1 LEAALHIVPVKLCI
15 PQTWAF
21 CLRGGVMEVRQS
33 AFESNLEIA
42 APLQGNH
49 AYVPALSPAMRA
61 LERVITDIAPTDIPV
76 LIEGES
82 GTGKEVVAAQIHRLS
97 LRRNEPFTK
106 VSCAALTTEF
116 FGSRAH
122 NCANG
127 SESSGIF
134 LLDEISE
141 LDPACQPKLL
151 HVLPDGD
158 SLPLEGALASL
169 GARVICTTSRNLEEE
184 MRAGRFREE
193 LYFRIN
199 GVCLRLPPLRH
210 RKEDVPVL
218 ASYFLSKYAAQFGRP
233 QPKLSGYVLAQF
245 SEYDWPGNIRELEN
259 AVKKIVALGD
269 ERAAMADLRARAAA
283 QGNNGGIEVLSLK
296 DAARA
301 ASRQAE
307 RELILKVLGR
317 TRWNRKRAAQELQI
331 SYKALLYK
339 LKQIGLDDQAVS

>member
-1 LEAALHIVPVKLCI
+1 MESHAAVD
-15 PQTWAF
+15 T
-21 CLRGGVMEVRQS
+21 
-33 AFESNLEIA
+33 A
-42 APLQGNH
+42 AQVNH

-61 LERVITDIAPTDIPV
+61 VERVIADIAPTDIPV

-97 LRRNEPFTK
+97 LRRCELFTK
-106 VSCAALTTEF
+106 VSCAALTPEF
-116 FGSRAH
+116 FSGRAH
-122 NCANG
+122 TGANG
-127 SESSGIF
+127 AESCGIF

-141 LDPACQPKLL
+141 LEPACQPKLL
-151 HVLPDGD
+151 HVLPDGEA
-158 SLPLEGALASL
+158 LPLEGALATL

-184 MRAGRFREE
+184 MRAGRFRED

-218 ASYFLSKYAAQFGRP
+218 AHYFLSKYAAQFGRP
-233 QPKLSGYVLAQF
+233 QPKLSGYVLGQF
-245 SEYDWPGNIRELEN
+245 AEYDWPGNIRELEN
-259 AVKKIVALGD
+259 AAKKIVALGD
-269 ERAAMADLRARAAA
+269 ERAAVADLRARVAA
-283 QGNNGGIEVLSLK
+283 QGNNGGAETLSLK

-301 ASRQAE
+301 ASRHAE

>member
-1 LEAALHIVPVKLCI
+1 
-15 PQTWAF
+15 
-21 CLRGGVMEVRQS
+21 MEVTQS
-33 AFESNLEIA
+33 NGELKVAVATSL
-42 APLQGNH
+42 PSNH

-61 LERVITDIAPTDIPV
+61 VERVIADIAPTDIPV
-76 LIEGES
+76 LIQGES
-82 GTGKEVVAAQIHRLS
+82 GTGKEVVAAQIHRMS
-97 LRRNEPFTK
+97 MRRGEPFTK
-106 VSCAALTTEF
+106 VSCAAITPEF
-116 FGSRAH
+116 FSVRAH
-122 NCANG
+122 NGANG
-127 SESSGIF
+127 TEPSGIF

-151 HVLPDGD
+151 HVLPDGEAF
-158 SLPLEGALASL
+158 PLEAALATL

-218 ASYFLSKYAAQFGRP
+218 VSYFLAKYAAQFGRP
-233 QPKLSGYVLAQF
+233 QPKLSGYAMTQF
-245 SEYDWPGNIRELEN
+245 ADYDWPGNVRELEN
-259 AVKKIVALGD
+259 AVKKIVALGE
-269 ERAAMADLRARAAA
+269 ERAAVADLRARATA
-283 QGNNGGIEVLSLK
+283 QGNNGGAEIPSLK

-339 LKQIGLDDQAVS
+339 LKQIGLNDQTIS

>member
-1 LEAALHIVPVKLCI
+1 
-15 PQTWAF
+15 
-21 CLRGGVMEVRQS
+21 MEVTQS
-33 AFESNLEIA
+33 NGESKVAVTTSL
-42 APLQGNH
+42 PLNH

-61 LERVITDIAPTDIPV
+61 VERVIADIAPTDIPV

-82 GTGKEVVAAQIHRLS
+82 GTGKEVVAAQIHRMS
-97 LRRNEPFTK
+97 LRRGEPFTK
-106 VSCAALTTEF
+106 VSCAAITPEF
-116 FGSRAH
+116 FNVRAH
-122 NCANG
+122 NGANG
-127 SESSGIF
+127 AEPSGIF

-151 HVLPDGD
+151 HVLPDGEA
-158 SLPLEGALASL
+158 LPLEAALASL

-210 RKEDVPVL
+210 RKEDVPTLVN
-218 ASYFLSKYAAQFGRP
+218 YFLSKYAAQFGKP
-233 QPKLSGYVLAQF
+233 EPKLSGYAMAQF
-245 SEYDWPGNIRELEN
+245 ADYDWPGNVRELEN
-259 AVKKIVALGD
+259 AMKKIVALGE
-269 ERAAMADLRARAAA
+269 ERAAVADLRARAAT
-283 QGNNGGIEVLSLK
+283 QGNNGSAEIPSLK
-296 DAARA
+296 DASRA

-339 LKQIGLDDQAVS
+339 LKQIGLDDQSVS

>member
-1 LEAALHIVPVKLCI
+1 
-15 PQTWAF
+15 
-21 CLRGGVMEVRQS
+21 MEVSQAS
-33 AFESNLEIA
+33 LESQVAIA
-42 APLQGNH
+42 SPLQGNH
-49 AYVPALSPAMRA
+49 VYVPALSPSMRSV
-61 LERVITDIAPTDIPV
+61 ERVIADIAPTDIPV

-97 LRRNEPFTK
+97 LRRREPFTK
-106 VSCAALTTEF
+106 VSCAALTLEF
-116 FGSRAH
+116 FNGRTH
-122 NCANG
+122 NG
-127 SESSGIF
+127 SNGSVSSGIF

-151 HVLPDGD
+151 HVLPDGEA
-158 SLPLEGALASL
+158 LPLEGALPTL
-169 GARVICTTSRNLEEE
+169 GARVICITSRNLEEE

-199 GVCLRLPPLRH
+199 GVSLRLPPLRH

-218 ASYFLSKYAAQFGRP
+218 ASFFLSKYAAQFGRP

-245 SEYDWPGNIRELEN
+245 SEYDWPGNVRELEN

-269 ERAAMADLRARAAA
+269 ERAAVADLRARAAA
-283 QGNNGGIEVLSLK
+283 QGSDGGTEILSLK

-339 LKQIGLDDQAVS
+339 LKQIGLDDQTVS

>member
-1 LEAALHIVPVKLCI
+1 
-15 PQTWAF
+15 
-21 CLRGGVMEVRQS
+21 MEVRQANGDS
-33 AFESNLEIA
+33 TVAVA
-42 APLQGNH
+42 TPLGNH

-61 LERVITDIAPTDIPV
+61 VERVIADIAPTDIPV
-76 LIEGES
+76 LLEGES

-106 VSCAALTTEF
+106 LSCAALTPEF
-116 FGSRAH
+116 FSGRARDGV
-122 NCANG
+122 NG
-127 SESSGIF
+127 SGPVGIF

-151 HVLPDGD
+151 HVLPEGD
-158 SLPLEGALASL
+158 AMPLEGAPPSL
-169 GARVICTTSRNLEEE
+169 GARVFCTTSRNLEEE

-210 RKEDVPVL
+210 RKEDLPVL
-218 ASYFLSKYAAQFGRP
+218 VGYFLSKYAAQFSRP
-233 QPKLSGYVLAQF
+233 QPKLSGQIMAQF
-245 SEYDWPGNIRELEN
+245 SEYDWPGNIRELEY
-259 AVKKIVALGD
+259 AVKKIVAMGD
-269 ERAAMADLRARAAA
+269 ERAALADLRARVAA
-283 QGNNGGIEVLSLK
+283 QGHNGGAEIPSLK

-307 RELILKVLGR
+307 RELILKVLAR

-339 LKQIGLDDQAVS
+339 LKQIGLDDTAVS

>member
-1 LEAALHIVPVKLCI
+1 MDVRKANGEANVVVATTL
-15 PQTWAF
+15 
-21 CLRGGVMEVRQS
+21 
-33 AFESNLEIA
+33 
-42 APLQGNH
+42 GNH

-61 LERVITDIAPTDIPV
+61 VERVIADIAPTDIPV
-76 LIEGES
+76 LLEGES

-97 LRRNEPFTK
+97 LRRHEPFTK
-106 VSCAALTTEF
+106 VSCAALTPEF
-116 FGSRAH
+116 FSNRARDGV
-122 NCANG
+122 NG
-127 SESSGIF
+127 SEPSGIF

-151 HVLPDGD
+151 HVLPDGEAM
-158 SLPLEGALASL
+158 PLEGAPATL
-169 GARVICTTSRNLEEE
+169 GARVFCTTSRNLEEE

-218 ASYFLSKYAAQFGRP
+218 VSYFLSKYAAQFGRP
-233 QPKLSGYVLAQF
+233 QPKLSGYIMSQF
-245 SEYDWPGNIRELEN
+245 NDYDWPGNIRELEY

-269 ERAAMADLRARAAA
+269 ERAAVADLRARVAA
-283 QGNNGGIEVLSLK
+283 QGHNGGAEIPSLK

>member
-1 LEAALHIVPVKLCI
+1 
-15 PQTWAF
+15 
-21 CLRGGVMEVRQS
+21 MEVRQS
-33 AFESNLEIA
+33 ELEA
-42 APLQGNH
+42 NVAVATSLHGNH

-61 LERVITDIAPTDIPV
+61 VERVVADIAPTDIPV
-76 LIEGES
+76 LLEGES

-97 LRRNEPFTK
+97 LRRREPFTK
-106 VSCAALTTEF
+106 VSCAALTPEF
-116 FGSRAH
+116 FNGRTHDA
-122 NCANG
+122 ANG
-127 SESSGIF
+127 SEHSGIF

-158 SLPLEGALASL
+158 ALPLEGALASL

-184 MRAGRFREE
+184 MRAGRFRED
-193 LYFRIN
+193 LYYRIN

-218 ASYFLSKYAAQFGRP
+218 VGYFLSKYAAQFGRP
-233 QPKLSGYVLAQF
+233 QPKLSGYVMAQF
-245 SEYDWPGNIRELEN
+245 NDYDWPGNIRELEN

-269 ERAAMADLRARAAA
+269 ERAAVADVRARVAA
-283 QGNNGGIEVLSLK
+283 QGSNGGAEILSLK
-296 DAARA
+296 EAARA

-339 LKQIGLDDQAVS
+339 LKQIGLEDQAVS

>member
-1 LEAALHIVPVKLCI
+1 
-15 PQTWAF
+15 
-21 CLRGGVMEVRQS
+21 MEVSQS
-33 AFESNLEIA
+33 EMESNAAIA
-42 APLQGNH
+42 SALPGNH
-49 AYVPALSPAMRA
+49 AYVPALSPVMRA
-61 LERVITDIAPTDIPV
+61 LERVIADIAPTDIPV

-97 LRRNEPFTK
+97 SRRREPFTK
-106 VSCAALTTEF
+106 VSCASLTPDF
-116 FGSRAH
+116 FSSRAH
-122 NCANG
+122 NGNHG
-127 SESSGIF
+127 TESSGIF

-141 LDPACQPKLL
+141 LDPICQPKLL
-151 HVLPDGD
+151 HVLPDGE
-158 SLPLEGALASL
+158 SLPQEGAPTAL

-269 ERAAMADLRARAAA
+269 ERAAVTDLRARAAA
-283 QGNNGGIEVLSLK
+283 QGNDGGAEILSLK

-339 LKQIGLDDQAVS
+339 LKQIGVDDPAVP

>member
-1 LEAALHIVPVKLCI
+1 
-15 PQTWAF
+15 
-21 CLRGGVMEVRQS
+21 MEVRQ
-33 AFESNLEIA
+33 ANGESNVAVATAL
-42 APLQGNH
+42 GNH

-61 LERVITDIAPTDIPV
+61 VERVIADIAPTDIPV
-76 LIEGES
+76 LLEGES

-106 VSCAALTTEF
+106 LSCAALTPEF
-116 FGSRAH
+116 FSGRARDG
-122 NCANG
+122 ANG
-127 SESSGIF
+127 SEPTGIF
-134 LLDEISE
+134 LLDEVSE
-141 LDPACQPKLL
+141 LDAACQPKLL

-158 SLPLEGALASL
+158 AIPLEGAPPLL
-169 GARVICTTSRNLEEE
+169 GARVFCTTSRNLEEE

-218 ASYFLSKYAAQFGRP
+218 VGYFLSKYAAQFGRP
-233 QPKLSGYVLAQF
+233 QPKLSGLIMAQF
-245 SEYDWPGNIRELEN
+245 SEYDWPGNIRELEY
-259 AVKKIVALGD
+259 AAKKIVAMGD
-269 ERAAMADLRARAAA
+269 ERAALVELRARVAA
-283 QGNNGGIEVLSLK
+283 QGHNGAAEIPSLK
-296 DAARA
+296 DASRA

-307 RELILKVLGR
+307 RELILKVLAR

-339 LKQIGLDDQAVS
+339 LKQIGLDDSAIS